1 MLGKPLHHTSP
12 SQPRQNPLTLA
23 IRSKMLEFIKRAL
36 RNPTPKL
43 YGLDHAIL
51 NHTNNFPEACEALL
65 EQVLTTA
72 LSKESKSIKILD
84 VGCGCGDQSLYLLK
98 TLSSQ
103 NAKNE
108 EPSHLESQ
116 SPNQNLR
123 HRSTNKSL
131 PTLTSYLGIT
141 LEPAQAGLAKS
152 RINQSN
158 PSIPAKIFCG
168 NASIPSNWPAE
179 LSSLVNTSNDPKDE
193 STWLL
198 ALDTLYHFR
207 PSRVPLLAHAVTLQA
222 SFMAFDLLIGESVTW
237 WQKLLL
243 RIVCLGTNA
252 PFGNFITEKEYV
264 DMLFAV
270 GYKRENIEVRDVSK
284 FVFGGLA
291 DFLAVRKEYG
301 MPMGKFGMARRVFDW
316 WAVTGVVRGAVVVAR
331 V

>member
-1 MLGKPLHHTSP
+1 MT
-12 SQPRQNPLTLA
+12 A
-23 IRSKMLEFIKRAL
+23 
-36 RNPTPKL
+36 
-43 YGLDHAIL
+43 
-51 NHTNNFPEACEALL
+51 
-65 EQVLTTA
+65 A
-72 LSKESKSIKILD
+72 LSKETKSIKILD

-98 TLSSQ
+98 TLGSQ
-103 NAKNE
+103 NAKDE
-108 EPSHLESQ
+108 EL
-116 SPNQNLR
+116 
-123 HRSTNKSL
+123 SL

-207 PSRVPLLAHAVTLQA
+207 PSRVPLLTHAVTLQA

-237 WQKLLL
+237 WERLLL

-264 DMLFAV
+264 DMLVAA
-270 GYKRENIEVRDVSK
+270 GYERDKIEVRDVSK
-284 FVFGGLA
+284 FVFAGLA
-291 DFLAVRKEYG
+291 GFLGVRKEYG

-316 WAVTGVVRGAVVVAR
+316 WAVRGVVRGAVVVAR